1 MFSVRLAALAALVG
15 TACLWG
21 AAVHAQVYR
30 IIGPDGRVTFSDRP
44 PPEGKATPAP
54 SLPLPPSTGP
64 GAPGGLPLELRAAAS
79 RFPVTLYTSRE
90 CAPCDSARAFL
101 ASRGVPFSEKTVSTD
116 ADLRALRSL
125 SGTANLPFATLG
137 GQHLVG
143 FSGSEW
149 AQYLDAAG
157 YPKTSALPPAWRNP
171 PATPLVAVETP
182 RRPAQPSAAEP
193 SAKAPEEA
201 QQLPQPL
208 PSDPSPSNPLGI
220 RF

>member
-44 PPEGKATPAP
+44 PAEGNATPAP
-54 SLPLPPSTGP
+54 SVPLPPTVA
-64 GAPGGLPLELRAAAS
+64 GAPAGLPLELRAVAN
-79 RFPVTLYTSRE
+79 RFPVTLYTGRD
-90 CAPCDSARAFL
+90 CAPCDAARAFL
-101 ASRGVPFSEKTVSTD
+101 ASRGVPFSEKTVTTD
-116 ADLRALRSL
+116 ADLRALRNL
-125 SGTANLPFATLG
+125 SGAPNLPFATLG
-137 GQHLVG
+137 GQHLLG

-149 AQYLDAAG
+149 SQYLDAAG
-157 YPKTSALPPAWRNP
+157 YPKTSVLPPAYRNP
-171 PATPLVAVETP
+171 PPTPLVAVETP
-182 RRPAQPSAAEP
+182 RRPAQPSAAAP
-193 SAKAPEEA
+193 SPREVEEA
-201 QQLPQPL
+201 QQRPQPL